1 MQHCANFFWKWYE
14 FLPLLL
20 SQINLRCGTGQVFIY
35 ICNLADENAL
45 MQFCLVLKKGIFFL
59 LVPHR
64 LTSLFRIT
72 PYLSTTIPTKALE

>member
-1 MQHCANFFWKWYE
+1 M
-14 FLPLLL
+14 
-20 SQINLRCGTGQVFIY
+20 FIY